1 MIRNDRAQLYTM
13 EGIASAMLLIVV
25 VIFVLKAAP
34 LTPNTSSASHLQVEK
49 ELEFKGQDLLTI
61 LDYSPVEG
69 QNSQLKQGI
78 IEWTGSEFDGQAAI
92 RPLGGPTNVTAGI
105 LRQVLGEK
113 GIAYNLEVY
122 YDPLSGAEPRK
133 MLWNGRPSDN
143 AVIVSRKIV
152 LHDEDLYYSDRT
164 PKNQGLIDIIPD
176 MDSDSSE
183 FYNIVVVRLTL
194 WRM

>member
-34 LTPNTSSASHLQVEK
+34 LTPNTASASHMQVEK
-49 ELEFKGQDLLTI
+49 ELEMRGQDLLTV
-61 LDYSPVEG
+61 LDYTPSG
-69 QNSQLKQGI
+69 SQYSQLKQAVLS
-78 IEWTGSEFDGQAAI
+78 WTGSEFDGQAAV
-92 RPLGGPTNVTAGI
+92 RPPGGPTNVTARI
-105 LRQVLGEK
+105 IREVLGDI
-113 GIAYNLEVY
+113 GIAYNVEVY
-122 YDPLSGAEPRK
+122 YNTLSGAESRA

-143 AVIVSRKIV
+143 AITVSTKIV
-152 LHDEDLYYSDRT
+152 LHDEEMSTNPALS
-164 PKNQGLIDIIPD
+164 LIIPD
-176 MDSDSSE
+176 MDSDSSG